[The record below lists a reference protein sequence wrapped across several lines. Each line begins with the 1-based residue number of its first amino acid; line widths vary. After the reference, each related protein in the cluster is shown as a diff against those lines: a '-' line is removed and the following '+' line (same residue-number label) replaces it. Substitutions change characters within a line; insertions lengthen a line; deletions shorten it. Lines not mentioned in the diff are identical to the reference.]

1 MEGKDVEGNGLDVD
15 GVQKLEKDLGYWNGI
30 SGEIKD
36 KNEIRKIVLDG
47 EWWIKI
53 IKGKIGILGYLL
65 GRCKYKVILKC
76 LIRVEK
82 SKSERKGYW
91 NVEIWLM

>member
-15 GVQKLEKDLGYWNGI
+15 GVQKLKKDLGYWNGI

-65 GRCKYKVILKC
+65 GRCKYKVEKVILKC
-76 LIRVEK
+76 WNLI
-82 SKSERKGYW
+82 
-91 NVEIWLM
+91 NVVRDFCFLSNN

>member
-47 EWWIKI
+47 E
-53 IKGKIGILGYLL
+53 
-65 GRCKYKVILKC
+65 
-76 LIRVEK
+76 
-82 SKSERKGYW
+82 
-91 NVEIWLM
+91 